1 MFRQG
6 MKFRMSR
13 LLRRSEARI
22 ESQAD
27 RGARKLARRRFV
39 TLSDAGSDAKQDALW
54 ATLMAERPDMLSNVV
69 TFIQGAR
76 RRIVD
81 PPSRR
86 AEARSDDA

>member
-1 MFRQG
+1 MFRHG

-22 ESQAD
+22 EGQAD

-54 ATLMAERPDMLSNVV
+54 ATLMAERPDMLSNVL

-81 PPSRR
+81 PRSRR

>member
-1 MFRQG
+1 MFRHG

-13 LLRRSEARI
+13 LLRGSEARI
-22 ESQAD
+22 ESRAD

-39 TLSDAGSDAKQDALW
+39 TLSDADSDAKQNALW
-54 ATLMAERPDMLSNVV
+54 AQLMAERPDVLSHVV
-69 TFIQGAR
+69 SFIQGAR